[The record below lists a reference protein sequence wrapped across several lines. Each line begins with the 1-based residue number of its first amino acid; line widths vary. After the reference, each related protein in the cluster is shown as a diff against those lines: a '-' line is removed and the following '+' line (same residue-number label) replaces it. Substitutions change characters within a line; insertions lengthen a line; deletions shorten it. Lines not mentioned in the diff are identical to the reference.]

1 MTATAEK
8 DLFWTLPH
16 LSVLISMSVNLEPA
30 IAERE
35 QNARILKALMNAPAM
50 ETVVVE
56 AATIFV
62 KDWITNYFLFT

>member
-1 MTATAEK
+1 
-8 DLFWTLPH
+8 
-16 LSVLISMSVNLEPA
+16 MSVNLEPA

-35 QNARILKALMNAPAM
+35 QNARILKALMNAPAT

>member
-1 MTATAEK
+1 
-8 DLFWTLPH
+8 
-16 LSVLISMSVNLEPA
+16 MSVNLAQA

-35 QNARILKALMNAPAM
+35 QNARTLKALMNAPAT